1 MNKIT
6 LGISSCL
13 LGNHV
18 RHDGS
23 HKKNQ
28 YVMESLS
35 SWFEFR
41 AVCPEAAIGL
51 GVPRPAMR
59 LVKTAQGI
67 RMLVSKSPEND
78 LTDRL
83 IAWSENAVDNMH
95 DLSGY
100 ILKSQSPS
108 CGMERVRIFDH
119 NGVPKK
125 EAAGLFAATLMQAM
139 PWLPVE
145 EEGRLNDPTLRE
157 NFIQRVYIYHRWQQM
172 IARGISVASLMEFHQ
187 RHKLQLLAHNEA
199 MYRQLGRHIAGVNR
213 TNLEAVAQHYLQ
225 NMMHC
230 MSQRATRKR
239 HTNVLMH
246 VMGYLKH
253 KLTGQDK
260 QELLEALEQYRTGLL
275 PIVVPLTLLKH
286 HLRIYPDPYIGN
298 QHYLCAV
305 PGSIDVAEYDLG
317 SGGD

>member
-13 LGNHV
+13 LGNPV

-59 LVKTAQGI
+59 LVKTAEGI
-67 RMLVSKSPEND
+67 RMVVSKSPEND

-125 EAAGLFAATLMQAM
+125 EAAGLFASTLMQAM

-145 EEGRLNDPTLRE
+145 EEGRLNDPALRE

-213 TNLEAVAQHYLQ
+213 TNLEDVAQHYLE

-253 KLTGQDK
+253 KLSGQDK
-260 QELLEALEQYRTGLL
+260 QELLDTLEQYRTGLL

-286 HLRIYPDPYIGN
+286 HLRVYPDPYIGN
-298 QHYLCAV
+298 QHYLA
-305 PGSIDVAEYDLG
+305 PYPEALMLRNMI
-317 SGGD
+317 

>member
-13 LGNHV
+13 LGNPV

-59 LVKTAQGI
+59 LVKTAEGI
-67 RMLVSKSPEND
+67 RMVVSKSPEND

-125 EAAGLFAATLMQAM
+125 EAAGLFASTLMQAM

-145 EEGRLNDPTLRE
+145 EEGRLNDPALRE

-260 QELLEALEQYRTGLL
+260 QELLDALEQYRTGLL

-286 HLRIYPDPYIGN
+286 HLRVYPDPYIGN
-298 QHYLCAV
+298 QHYLSPYPEALMLRNM
-305 PGSIDVAEYDLG
+305 I
-317 SGGD
+317 

>member
-13 LGNHV
+13 LGNPV

-23 HKKNQ
+23 HKKNH

-41 AVCPEAAIGL
+41 PVCPEAAIGL

-59 LVKTAQGI
+59 LVKTAEGI
-67 RMLVSKSPEND
+67 RMVVSKSPEND
-78 LTDRL
+78 LTERL

-125 EAAGLFAATLMQAM
+125 EGAGLFAATLMQAM

-145 EEGRLNDPTLRE
+145 EEGRLNDPVLRE

-199 MYRQLGRHIAGVNR
+199 MYRQLGRHIASANR
-213 TNLEAVAQHYLQ
+213 TNLEAVARHYLE

-260 QELLEALEQYRTGLL
+260 QELLDALEKYRTGLL

-298 QHYLCAV
+298 QHYLA
-305 PGSIDVAEYDLG
+305 PYPEALMLRNMI
-317 SGGD
+317 